1 MRNCF
6 SVLYCISWV
15 ERKLQQYI
23 ALKQLAIDDDGGG
36 GGKGVSERVNDL
48 ETRLKKMVR
57 VIFNIQSE
65 HK

>member
-36 GGKGVSERVNDL
+36 GGEGDEWKSKWFGNK
-48 ETRLKKMVR
+48 TKKNGEGN
-57 VIFNIQSE
+57 F
-65 HK
+65 

>member
-1 MRNCF
+1 MTMG
-6 SVLYCISWV
+6 
-15 ERKLQQYI
+15 E
-23 ALKQLAIDDDGGG
+23 GGEG
-36 GGKGVSERVNDL
+36 GEWKKKKDL

>member
-1 MRNCF
+1 MTMG
-6 SVLYCISWV
+6 
-15 ERKLQQYI
+15 E
-23 ALKQLAIDDDGGG
+23 GG